1 MKTKVLA
8 IALLVAA
15 TCTSAF
21 AQQTDSKQCCKKDN
35 QEQCGEAPQ
44 PKCPIMAA
52 LDGVQLTDAQKTAI
66 ENLGKQRAEAN
77 QQKCDQERRQR
88 HEADSLARVAQRQE
102 RLDFLKDLKSILT
115 ADQYVSFLENSVVN
129 AQEGPR
135 GQQPPMGPEMQGCPG
150 KPGEFSGAQPGQ
162 PGPGKPG
169 KCHGDKP
176 GKCKGDKC
184 KKCDK
189 EQQK

>member
-21 AQQTDSKQCCKKDN
+21 AQQSDSKSCCKKDK

-102 RLDFLKDLKSILT
+102 RLDFLKSLKSILT

-135 GQQPPMGPEMQGCPG
+135 GQQPEMQGCPG
-150 KPGEFSGAQPGQ
+150 K
-162 PGPGKPG
+162 PGKPG
-169 KCHGDKP
+169 KCHGDKGGKP

-184 KKCDK
+184 PKCNSEK
-189 EQQK
+189 QQ